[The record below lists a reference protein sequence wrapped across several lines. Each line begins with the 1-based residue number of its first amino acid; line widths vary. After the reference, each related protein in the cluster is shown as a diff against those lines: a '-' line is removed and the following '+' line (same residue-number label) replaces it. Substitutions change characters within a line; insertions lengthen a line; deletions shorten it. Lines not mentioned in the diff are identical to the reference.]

1 MNLNISPIKAYNIK
15 YNQNFINFAG
25 NPFINPENNKV
36 KDVFEKSSDNLSESD
51 LTVQKCG
58 TISDIK
64 DFNRTIE
71 KGFKIS
77 ILDKPA
83 RKSALWWNSLNNI
96 KSSKYLV
103 KNKNDEI
110 TGAFHLFEYPEKDSK
125 YKRLHIAELCVPE
138 KFQKTKI
145 SHDTLK
151 VMFNE
156 IKNKAEDV
164 DYLTLDVDC
173 DNKSLINMYKKLG
186 FYIRDYNW
194 GFYSMINVINPDVDI
209 QVNEYDEKNGE
220 LIKTHKYGKYRD
232 L

>member
-36 KDVFEKSSDNLSESD
+36 KDVFEKSSDNLSDSS
-51 LTVQKCG
+51 LTVHKCE
-58 TISDIK
+58 TRADLK

-71 KGFKIS
+71 KEFNIS
-77 ILDKPA
+77 ILDKPT

-96 KSSKYLV
+96 KSSRYLI

-110 TGAFHLFEYPEKDSK
+110 TGAFHLLVDCSKKENK

-138 KFQKTKI
+138 KFQKTKT

-156 IKNKAEDV
+156 IKDKAEDF

-194 GFYSMINVINPDVDI
+194 GFYSMINVINPDIDI
-209 QVNEYDEKNGE
+209 QVDEYDEKSGE
-220 LIKTHKYGKYRD
+220 LIKTHKYGKYRE
-232 L
+232 